1 MFSGE
6 ISYFDNVTN
15 DPTLMEISVATN
27 HTSSSVEGAN
37 TLIVS
42 KDLTQKNTPS
52 KEESQYYCNECQR
65 SLSDELAFEKHLQS
79 ELHFKRSL
87 KLESV
92 TEDKRSRT
100 IKASTEDTKSM
111 KLNPS
116 TFTSFGEPNQ
126 EDISRV
132 NSKYQICPTC
142 HSTVERLKFGK
153 HLVSHYHH
161 HMSSLSGCKADNDNL
176 ILNNIDKVVKECPFQ
191 CFMCNFF
198 CNWDH
203 DFSHHWQSAHQNVLA
218 EEEDRIDDKVYWCSL
233 CQISASTCEE
243 MSTHLNGT
251 YHNDILSVINRC
263 VPMIIKVVK

>member
-1 MFSGE
+1 M
-6 ISYFDNVTN
+6 TN

-27 HTSSSVEGAN
+27 HTSSSVDGAN
-37 TLIVS
+37 SLIAS
-42 KDLTQKNTPS
+42 KDVPPKSTPS

-65 SLSDELAFEKHLQS
+65 SLSDESAYEKHLQS

-87 KLESV
+87 KLDSV
-92 TEDKRSRT
+92 TEDKRPRN
-100 IKASTEDTKSM
+100 IKIPTDDIKSM
-111 KLNPS
+111 KLKPS
-116 TFTSFGEPNQ
+116 TFTSLGEPTPG
-126 EDISRV
+126 DLSRG

-161 HMSSLSGCKADNDNL
+161 HMSSLSGCKADNDAL

-191 CFMCNFF
+191 CLMCNFF
-198 CNWDH
+198 CNWEH
-203 DFSHHWQSAHQNVLA
+203 DFSHHWQSVHQGELA
-218 EEEDRIDDKVYWCSL
+218 EQEDRSGDNVYWCSL

-243 MSTHLNGT
+243 MNLHLLGT

-263 VPMIIKVVK
+263 VPMIIKV